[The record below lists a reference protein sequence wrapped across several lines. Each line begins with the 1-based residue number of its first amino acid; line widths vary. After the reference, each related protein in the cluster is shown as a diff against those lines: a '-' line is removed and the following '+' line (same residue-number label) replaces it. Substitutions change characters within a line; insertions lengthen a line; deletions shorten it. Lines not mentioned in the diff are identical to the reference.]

1 MSLFRKNW
9 TAIEAEE
16 WTPHDLWAAVL
27 SAVAYLLI
35 AVGVAG
41 VLLFQFWGFAAL
53 AGGIVCTVVM
63 LRIIDPKLRAIS
75 TEFETKEAH
84 YLERLNRV
92 TRWETNDE
100 R

>member
-1 MSLFRKNW
+1 MSLFRTQW

-16 WTPHDLWAAVL
+16 WTAHDFWAATL
-27 SAVAYLLI
+27 SAAAYLLI

-41 VLLFQFWGFAAL
+41 ALLFQVWGFVTLAA
-53 AGGIVCTVVM
+53 GIVCTVVM

-75 TEFETKEAH
+75 AEFEAKEAH
-84 YLERLNRV
+84 YLEQLDRV
-92 TRWETNDE
+92 TRWEANDG

>member
-1 MSLFRKNW
+1 MNLFRKHW
-9 TAIEAEE
+9 TAVEAEE
-16 WTPHDLWAAVL
+16 WTPHDIWAAVL
-27 SAVAYLLI
+27 SAAGYFLV

-41 VLLFQFWGFAAL
+41 VLLLQVWGFITLAA
-53 AGGIVCTVVM
+53 GIVCTVVM

-84 YLERLNRV
+84 YLERLNKV
-92 TRWETNDE
+92 TRWETNDG

>member
-1 MSLFRKNW
+1 V
-9 TAIEAEE
+9 
-16 WTPHDLWAAVL
+16 DAARPVGGRP
-27 SAVAYLLI
+27 VGGRI
-35 AVGVAG
+35 PPDRGGVAG
-41 VLLFQFWGFAAL
+41 VLLLQVWGFVTL
-53 AGGIVCTVVM
+53 AGGIACTVVM

-92 TRWETNDE
+92 TRWESNDE

>member
-1 MSLFRKNW
+1 MSLFRKQW

-27 SAVAYLLI
+27 SAAGYLLI

-41 VLLFQFWGFAAL
+41 VLLLQVWGVVTLAA
-53 AGGIVCTVVM
+53 GIACTVVM

-75 TEFETKEAH
+75 EEFEAKEAQ
-84 YLERLNRV
+84 YLERLDRAN
-92 TRWETNDE
+92 RWEGNDG